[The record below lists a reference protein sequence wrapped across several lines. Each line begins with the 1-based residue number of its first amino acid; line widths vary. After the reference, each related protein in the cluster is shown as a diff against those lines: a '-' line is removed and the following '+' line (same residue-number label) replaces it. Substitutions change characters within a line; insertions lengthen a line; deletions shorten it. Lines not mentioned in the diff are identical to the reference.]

1 MENTPLVSI
10 LTVNFNQA
18 EVTCDLIRSLRRM
31 SYQNIEIIVVD
42 NGSQK
47 DDPSSI
53 PERFSDIT
61 FLKTGKNLGFAG
73 GNNFGLPYCHGD
85 YVLFINNDVEVEPD
99 FLEPML
105 AAFAKF
111 PQVGMVSPRIHYFD
125 SPGLIQYAG
134 STPINPM
141 TMRNA
146 GIGSF
151 EKDTG
156 QYLDS
161 RVTAYIHGACM
172 LVSRE
177 VMEKVGFMHED
188 YFLYYE
194 ELDWCHRVSEAG
206 YQIIFEGRSLV
217 HHKESVSVGRASP
230 LKMYYMTRNRLLFAR
245 RNFKK
250 WDRIAAMLFFA
261 FFSVP
266 KNVATL
272 ILKGQ
277 FELIKPFFK
286 GIIWNFSN

>member
-1 MENTPLVSI
+1 
-10 LTVNFNQA
+10 
-18 EVTCDLIRSLRRM
+18 M
-31 SYQNIEIIVVD
+31 SYQNVEIIVVD
-42 NGSQK
+42 NGSEK
-47 DDPSSI
+47 DDPSII

-73 GNNFGLPYCHGD
+73 GNNYGLPYCHGE

-99 FLEPML
+99 FMEPML
-105 AAFAKF
+105 TAFTQF
-111 PQVGMVSPRIHYFD
+111 PKVGMVSPRIHYFD
-125 SPGLIQYAG
+125 NPGLIQYAG

-141 TMRNA
+141 TIRNA

-156 QYLDS
+156 QYLDT
-161 RVTAYIHGACM
+161 RITAYIHGACM

-177 VMEKVGFMHED
+177 VIEKVGIMHDD

-194 ELDWCHRVSEAG
+194 ELDWCHRVNAAG
-206 YQIIFEGRSLV
+206 YQIIFQGKSLV

-250 WDRIAAMLFFA
+250 WDRVAAMLFFT
-261 FFSVP
+261 FISVP
-266 KNVATL
+266 KNLATL

-286 GIIWNFSN
+286 GIIWNFSH

>member
-1 MENTPLVSI
+1 LENTPLVSI